1 MLAQFLCV
9 YLHASP
15 SANLLARV
23 PTRLLNQ
30 TTNQLVL
37 EFGHVQC
44 MLKGIL
50 SEHDVVIDAG
60 LIHGDGEEELTAL
73 GTEKQFKL
81 PHTWK
86 LK

>member
-1 MLAQFLCV
+1 LLSQFLCV

-15 SANLLARV
+15 SAYLLARV
-23 PTRLLNQ
+23 TTRLLDK
-30 TTNQLVL
+30 TANQLVL

-60 LIHGDGEEELTAL
+60 LIDGNGEEELTAL
-73 GTEKQFKL
+73 VG
-81 PHTWK
+81 
-86 LK
+86 